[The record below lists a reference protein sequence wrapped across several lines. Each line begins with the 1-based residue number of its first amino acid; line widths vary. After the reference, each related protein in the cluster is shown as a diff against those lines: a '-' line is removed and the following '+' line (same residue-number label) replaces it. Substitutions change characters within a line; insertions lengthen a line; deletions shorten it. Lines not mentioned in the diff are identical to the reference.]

1 MTTMSL
7 NDPPAT
13 LPPPEAVRP
22 NRGSPSIRTR
32 LVVGV
37 IAILLLIVT
46 ALTLFIARAA
56 SSMLRSQTEQSV
68 SQLVDQG
75 AQSLVDFLDVRRA
88 MMRIW
93 ASDSLILSVA
103 RDPAL
108 SAVFLPGMAHYLDSY
123 MRNEAWIVDI
133 LLVVENRPRF
143 SYSGDA
149 TVLEDADLGAFLAA
163 QDAAAVGLFEQQG
176 QARLALLGPL
186 AEAGRPLE
194 GGGFFV
200 LILDLERIRAELF
213 EALRPSANGFVTIV
227 GPPGRLAFHTVTAN
241 DTEISRAFVAALG
254 EGAIATAGAHEHDTI
269 LAYRQDAG
277 TSGLAVV
284 GVAALSDL
292 LAPVRQL
299 VTIAGATGLVAIGL
313 GIVLSVYY
321 LDRVTAP
328 IRKLTQNVR
337 RMAQD
342 DAVAVQP
349 ASGRRA
355 TGAPDG
361 GAAVQG
367 DEVGELASLFAQL
380 RQKSSELQTA
390 NDLLAQRNADLDQT
404 RRSLATNLARLQR
417 ELETARQ
424 LQMSLL
430 PTTFP
435 EPSAARPVRI
445 AAKIEPAKQV
455 GGDLYDFFF
464 DQAGA
469 FWFVIADV
477 SDKGTSSALFMARA
491 RGLIRL
497 AITQW
502 LEATGRMHSPGG
514 VLAAVDQELCQ
525 NNTARMFVTLYLGRL
540 DPASGA
546 VVYANAGHPSPL
558 RIAPKATAPLSTT
571 APLSSTAPDRPLGIS
586 AGVAFAEHGFTLARG
601 ETLLL
606 FTDGITEAL
615 NANGEAFGRRR
626 LIDVL
631 DKLAGSPPETLI
643 GAVDTALA
651 DFVAGAEPYDDMTL
665 LAFRWEPEAI
675 DEPSGRAV

>member
-1 MTTMSL
+1 MHGDGSA
-7 NDPPAT
+7 AT
-13 LPPPEAVRP
+13 GPPPEAVRSY
-22 NRGSPSIRTR
+22 RGSRSIRTR
-32 LVVGV
+32 LVVGT

-56 SSMLRSQTEQSV
+56 SSMMRSQTEQSM

-103 RDPAL
+103 QDPAL
-108 SAVFLPGMAHYLDSY
+108 SAVFLPGMAHYLGNY

-133 LLVVENRPRF
+133 VLVVENQLRF
-143 SYSGDA
+143 TYSGDA
-149 TVLEDADLGAFLAA
+149 TVLEDADLGAFLVA
-163 QDAAAVGLFEQQG
+163 QDAAVVGLFEQQG
-176 QARLALLGPL
+176 DARLALLGPL
-186 AEAGRPLE
+186 VEAGRPLE
-194 GGGFFV
+194 SGGYFV

-213 EALRPSANGFVTIV
+213 DALRPSPNGFVTIV
-227 GPPGRLAFHTVTAN
+227 GPPGPLAFHDVSVT
-241 DTEISRAFVAALG
+241 DSEVSRAFVDALG
-254 EGAIATAGAHEHDTI
+254 DGAIATAGMHEHDTI

-277 TSGLAVV
+277 MSGLAVV
-284 GVAALSDL
+284 GVAALADL

-299 VTIAGATGLVAIGL
+299 VMIAGGTGLVAIGL
-313 GIVLSVYY
+313 GIVLIVYY

-328 IRKLTQNVR
+328 IRRLTRSAR
-337 RMAQD
+337 RMAQSD
-342 DAVAVQP
+342 EAAIELGPSQPVIDAPGV
-349 ASGRRA
+349 
-355 TGAPDG
+355 
-361 GAAVQG
+361 GAAARG
-367 DEVGELASLFAQL
+367 DEVGELASLFVQL
-380 RQKSSELQTA
+380 KQKSTELQTA
-390 NDLLAQRNADLDQT
+390 NELLAQRNADLNLT
-404 RRSLATNLARLQR
+404 RRSLAANLGRLER
-417 ELETARQ
+417 ELEAARQ
-424 LQMSLL
+424 LQMSLV

-435 EPSAARPVRI
+435 EPTAARPIRI

-502 LEATGRMHSPGG
+502 LDATGRMHSPGG
-514 VLAAVDQELCQ
+514 VLAAVNEELCQ
-525 NNTARMFVTLYLGRL
+525 NNMARMFVTLYLGRL

-558 RIAPKATAPLSTT
+558 RVAVAATVPVSTT
-571 APLSSTAPDRPLGIS
+571 APDLPLGIR
-586 AGVAFAEHGFTLARG
+586 AGVAFAEHAFTLARG

-615 NANGEAFGRRR
+615 NGKGEAFGRPR
-626 LIDVL
+626 LTGVL
-631 DKLAGSPPETLI
+631 DQHGGADPATLV
-643 GAVDTALA
+643 GAVEATLA
-651 DFVAGAEPYDDMTL
+651 DFVAGTEPYDDMTL
-665 LAFRWEPEAI
+665 LAFCWDPEAVQ
-675 DEPSGRAV
+675 PQPGAAA

>member
-1 MTTMSL
+1 MTTMPR

-13 LPPPEAVRP
+13 VRPPEAAWP
-22 NRGSPSIRTR
+22 NRRSRSIRTR
-32 LVVGV
+32 LVVGT

-56 SSMLRSQTEQSV
+56 SSMLRGQTERSV

-88 MMRIW
+88 MMRTW
-93 ASDSLILSVA
+93 ASDPLILSVA
-103 RDPAL
+103 KDPAL
-108 SAVFLPGMAHYLDSY
+108 SAVFLPGMAHYLANY
-123 MRNEAWIVDI
+123 MRNEAWIEDI
-133 LLVVENRPRF
+133 VLVVEDQLRF
-143 SYSGDA
+143 SYSGNTTLLGRGD
-149 TVLEDADLGAFLAA
+149 LEAFLAA
-163 QDAAAVGLFEQQG
+163 RDPAAVGLFEQQG
-176 QARLALLGPL
+176 HARLALLGPL
-186 AEAGRPLE
+186 VEAGQPLE
-194 GGGFFV
+194 SGGYFV

-213 EALRPSANGFVTIV
+213 DALRPSANGFVTIV
-227 GPPGRLAFHTVTAN
+227 GPPGPLAFHEVTAN
-241 DTEISRAFVAALG
+241 DSEVSRAFIAALG
-254 EGAIATAGAHEHDTI
+254 DGAIATAGAHEHDTI
-269 LAYRQDAG
+269 LAYRRDAG

-284 GVAALSDL
+284 GVAALADL

-299 VTIAGATGLVAIGL
+299 VMIAGGTGLVAIVL
-313 GIVLSVYY
+313 GIVLTVYY

-328 IRKLTQNVR
+328 IRKLTQNAR
-337 RMAQD
+337 LLAQD
-342 DAVAVQP
+342 DDVAVQP
-349 ASGRRA
+349 ASRRRA
-355 TGAPDG
+355 TGAPG
-361 GAAVQG
+361 AGAAPRG

-404 RRSLATNLARLQR
+404 RRSLATNLNRLKH
-417 ELETARQ
+417 ELEAARQ

-435 EPSAARPVRI
+435 EPTAARPVRV

-514 VLAAVDQELCQ
+514 VLAAVNQELCQ
-525 NNTARMFVTLYLGRL
+525 NNRARMFVTLYLGRL
-540 DPASGA
+540 DPASGTI
-546 VVYANAGHPSPL
+546 VYANAGHPSPL
-558 RIAPKATAPLSTT
+558 RVAPRATVPVSTT
-571 APLSSTAPDRPLGIS
+571 APDLPLGIR
-586 AGVAFAEHGFTLARG
+586 AGVAFAEHAFTLARG

-615 NANGEAFGRRR
+615 NADGDAFGRNR
-626 LIDVL
+626 LTGVL
-631 DKLAGSPPETLI
+631 EALAGSPPEALV
-643 GAVDTALA
+643 GAVETALA
-651 DFVAGAEPYDDMTL
+651 DFVDGAEPYDDMTL
-665 LAFRWEPEAI
+665 VAFRWDPEAF
-675 DEPSGRAV
+675 DAPPGRAA

>member
-1 MTTMSL
+1 MTTMHGNGSE
-7 NDPPAT
+7 AT
-13 LPPPEAVRP
+13 GPPPEAVWP
-22 NRGSPSIRTR
+22 NRGSRSIRTR
-32 LVVGV
+32 LVVGT

-68 SQLVDQG
+68 SQLVGQG

-108 SAVFLPGMAHYLDSY
+108 SAVFLPGMAHYLGNY
-123 MRNEAWIVDI
+123 VRNEAWIADI
-133 LLVVENRPRF
+133 VLVVEDQLRF

-149 TVLEDADLGAFLAA
+149 DVLEDADLGAFLAA

-176 QARLALLGPL
+176 RARLALLGPL
-186 AEAGRPLE
+186 VEAGRPLE
-194 GGGFFV
+194 SGGYFV

-213 EALRPSANGFVTIV
+213 DALRPSPNGFVTIV
-227 GPPGRLAFHTVTAN
+227 GPPGPSAFHEVTVN
-241 DTEISRAFVAALG
+241 DSEVSRAFVDALD
-254 EGAIATAGAHEHDTI
+254 EGAIATAGVHEHDSI
-269 LAYRQDAG
+269 LAYRRDAG

-284 GVAALSDL
+284 GVAALADL

-299 VTIAGATGLVAIGL
+299 VLIAGGTGFVAIVL
-313 GIVLSVYY
+313 GIVLIVYY

-328 IRKLTQNVR
+328 IRKLTQSAR
-337 RMAQD
+337 LMAQGD
-342 DAVAVQP
+342 EAVAQP
-349 ASGRRA
+349 RSTGPA
-355 TGAPDG
+355 TGTPDA
-361 GAAVQG
+361 GAAARG

-380 RQKSSELQTA
+380 RQKSTELQTA
-390 NDLLAQRNADLDQT
+390 NELLAQRNADLNLT
-404 RRSLATNLARLQR
+404 RRSLATNLGRLER
-417 ELETARQ
+417 ELEAARQ
-424 LQMSLL
+424 LQMSLV

-435 EPSAARPVRI
+435 EPTAARPIRI

-477 SDKGTSSALFMARA
+477 SDKGTPSALFMARA

-502 LEATGRMHSPGG
+502 LEATGSMHSPAG
-514 VLAAVDQELCQ
+514 VLAAVNQDLCQ

-546 VVYANAGHPSPL
+546 VVFANAGHPSAL
-558 RIAPKATAPLSTT
+558 RVAAGETVPISTT
-571 APLSSTAPDRPLGIS
+571 APDLPLGIR
-586 AGVAFAEHGFTLARG
+586 AGVAFAEHAFTLTAG
-601 ETLLL
+601 ETLFL

-615 NANGEAFGRRR
+615 NDNGEAFGRFR
-626 LIDVL
+626 LTSVL
-631 DKLAGSPPETLI
+631 DQHRRADPATLV
-643 GAVDTALA
+643 GAVEATLA
-651 DFVAGAEPYDDMTL
+651 DFVAGTEPYDDMTL
-665 LAFRWEPEAI
+665 LAFCWDP
-675 DEPSGRAV
+675 GAVA